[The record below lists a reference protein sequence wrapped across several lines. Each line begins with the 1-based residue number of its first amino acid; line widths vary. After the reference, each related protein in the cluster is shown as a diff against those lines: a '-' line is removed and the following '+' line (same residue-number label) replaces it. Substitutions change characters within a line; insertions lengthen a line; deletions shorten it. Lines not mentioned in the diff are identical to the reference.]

1 MTENA
6 RPGTIA
12 TLPNLLGLGRIL
24 ATPVVMALL
33 LLPGAG
39 TDFAAAALFVVAAL
53 SDLLDGWIARARDQV
68 TPLGVFMDLAADKVL
83 VAGVLVAMVEIG
95 LVPTWIAATLLIR
108 EFVVQ
113 AVRQL
118 AAAEDVVISAR
129 TLGKAKTLATNAGIA
144 LLLLAAD
151 AATGGPMAATGTG
164 DALMVVGL
172 WVLARG
178 HGAQHRLRLPCTS
191 RPPGRS
197 WWDGPSAGWGY
208 DRHTLSPVGHGLHQL
223 PQPTP
228 RTMH

>member
-1 MTENA
+1 MTEHA

-24 ATPVVMALL
+24 ATPIVMALL

-39 TDFAAAALFVVAAL
+39 TDFAAAILFIVAAF

-68 TPLGVFMDLAADKVL
+68 TPLGVFMDLAADTVL

-129 TLGKAKTLATNAGIA
+129 ALGKAKTLATNAGIA

-151 AATGGPMAATGTG
+151 AATGGPIAATGTG
-164 DALMVVGL
+164 DALMALGL
-172 WVLARG
+172 WVLALATALSIVSGYLYIAAAWPILVGER
-178 HGAQHRLRLPCTS
+178 
-191 RPPGRS
+191 RP
-197 WWDGPSAGWGY
+197 D
-208 DRHTLSPVGHGLHQL
+208 
-223 PQPTP
+223 
-228 RTMH
+228 

>member
-1 MTENA
+1 MTEHA

-39 TDFAAAALFVVAAL
+39 TDFAAAILFVIAAL

-129 TLGKAKTLATNAGIA
+129 ALGKAKTLATNAGIA

-172 WVLARG
+172 WVLALATG
-178 HGAQHRLRLPCTS
+178 LSIVSGYKYIAAAWPILV
-191 RPPGRS
+191 GRS
-197 WWDGPSAGWGY
+197 
-208 DRHTLSPVGHGLHQL
+208 
-223 PQPTP
+223 
-228 RTMH
+228 

>member
-1 MTENA
+1 MTDDA
-6 RPGTIA
+6 RPGSIA

-24 ATPVVMALL
+24 ATPIVMALL
-33 LLPGAG
+33 LLPGEG
-39 TDFAAAALFVVAAL
+39 TDFAAALLFVVAAF

-129 TLGKAKTLATNAGIA
+129 ALGKAKTLATNAGIA

-151 AATGGPMAATGTG
+151 AATGGPMEATGAL

-172 WVLARG
+172 WVLALATALSIVSG
-178 HGAQHRLRLPCTS
+178 YLYIAAAWPILVGE
-191 RPPGRS
+191 RPPR
-197 WWDGPSAGWGY
+197 
-208 DRHTLSPVGHGLHQL
+208 
-223 PQPTP
+223 
-228 RTMH
+228 

>member
-1 MTENA
+1 MTDDA
-6 RPGTIA
+6 RPGSIA

-24 ATPVVMALL
+24 ATPIVMALL
-33 LLPGAG
+33 LLPGEG
-39 TDFAAAALFVVAAL
+39 TDFAAALLFVVAAF

-129 TLGKAKTLATNAGIA
+129 ALGKAKTLATNAGIA

-151 AATGGPMAATGTG
+151 AATGGPMEATGAL

-172 WVLARG
+172 WVLALATVLSIVSG
-178 HGAQHRLRLPCTS
+178 YLYIAAAWPILVGE
-191 RPPGRS
+191 RPPR
-197 WWDGPSAGWGY
+197 
-208 DRHTLSPVGHGLHQL
+208 
-223 PQPTP
+223 
-228 RTMH
+228 

>member
-24 ATPVVMALL
+24 ATPIVMALL

-39 TDFAAAALFVVAAL
+39 TDFAAAILFIVAAF

-129 TLGKAKTLATNAGIA
+129 ALGKAKTLATNAGIA

-151 AATGGPMAATGTG
+151 AATGGPIAATGTG
-164 DALMVVGL
+164 DGLMTLGL
-172 WVLARG
+172 WVLA
-178 HGAQHRLRLPCTS
+178 GATALSIVSGYLYIAAAWPILVGER
-191 RPPGRS
+191 RP
-197 WWDGPSAGWGY
+197 D
-208 DRHTLSPVGHGLHQL
+208 
-223 PQPTP
+223 
-228 RTMH
+228 

>member
-1 MTENA
+1 LQV
-6 RPGTIA
+6 

-39 TDFAAAALFVVAAL
+39 TDFAAAILFIVAAL

-83 VAGVLVAMVEIG
+83 VAGVLVAMVEAT
-95 LVPTWIAATLLIR
+95 LVPAWIAAAILIR

-129 TLGKAKTLATNAGIA
+129 ALGKAKTLATNAGIA
-144 LLLLAAD
+144 LLLCGAD
-151 AATGGPMAATGTG
+151 AATGGPIAATGTG
-164 DALMVVGL
+164 DALITLGLSVLVVATALSIISGYL
-172 WVLARG
+172 YIAAAWPILVG
-178 HGAQHRLRLPCTS
+178 S
-191 RPPGRS
+191 RQ
-197 WWDGPSAGWGY
+197 D
-208 DRHTLSPVGHGLHQL
+208 
-223 PQPTP
+223 
-228 RTMH
+228 